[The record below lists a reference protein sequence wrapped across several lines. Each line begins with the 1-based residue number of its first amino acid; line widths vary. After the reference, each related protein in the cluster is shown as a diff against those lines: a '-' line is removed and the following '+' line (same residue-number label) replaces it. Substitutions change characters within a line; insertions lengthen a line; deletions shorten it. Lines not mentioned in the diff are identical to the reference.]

1 MPPLIKGVLIGF
13 FGSASQFS
21 VDKYKLDPALA
32 LMFNLLV
39 VVWSCGE
46 PPSCFTAL
54 DCLAL
59 DFSNRRARER
69 LGEGRV
75 GAKGASSCRLQT
87 AKTEGY
93 DFKIKPQ

>member
-69 LGEGRV
+69 LGVKAELARRREFLPLTDRQDGGV
-75 GAKGASSCRLQT
+75 RL
-87 AKTEGY
+87 
-93 DFKIKPQ
+93 